1 MNITKT
7 VSEHLTSQASH
18 NEDLNRGN
26 DNEYKDKWTNSRN
39 IKKVKLVSLHLLDM
53 WVGKGVTFLD

>member
-18 NEDLNRGN
+18 NEDLNGGN

-53 WVGKGVTFLD
+53 